1 MSTAARTRAP
11 VRAHGTGTTRS
22 HRPGERQGLLPTL
35 VLVVAAVYFL
45 VPVFWLVVSATKS
58 QADLFSSFGFWFSHF
73 NLWANLKETV
83 SYGNDEFLR
92 WLLNSMIYAGG
103 AATIAMFSSG
113 MAGYA
118 LAKYEFAGKRLF
130 FGAGLAAILVPPT
143 VLAVPIYLLLA
154 KANLTNTYWSVILPL
169 SVSPFGLCLCRIYA
183 DRAVPTELLEQAR
196 VDGATERRV
205 YWSIVFRI
213 MSPALATTFM
223 VGFVSTWSN
232 FLIPLLMLTS
242 SSLYPVTL
250 GLQSWQ
256 SLGVG
261 QGAPPFIWAI
271 TVTGALLTVVPLMAG
286 FFVLQKRLRSGLAI
300 GALQ

>member
-1 MSTAARTRAP
+1 MLR
-11 VRAHGTGTTRS
+11 
-22 HRPGERQGLLPTL
+22 RPGDRQSIAPTV
-35 VLVVAAVYFL
+35 VLVAAAVYFL

-58 QADLFSSFGFWFSHF
+58 EGDLFSSFGFWFAHF
-73 NLWANLKETV
+73 NLWANLRDTF
-83 SYGNDEFLR
+83 SYESGIFAR

-103 AATIAMFSSG
+103 AATIAMVTSG
-113 MAGYA
+113 MAGFA
-118 LAKYEFAGKRLF
+118 LAKYEFRGKRLF
-130 FGAGLAAILVPPT
+130 FGTVLAAILVPPA

-154 KANLTNTYWSVILPL
+154 KADLTNTYWSVILPL
-169 SVSPFGLCLCRIYA
+169 SVSPFGLYLCRIYA

-196 VDGATERRV
+196 MDGASERRV
-205 YWSIVFRI
+205 FWSIAFRI

-250 GLQSWQ
+250 GLQNWQ
-256 SLGVG
+256 ATGVG
-261 QGAPPFIWAI
+261 QGAPQFIWAI
-271 TVTGALLTVVPLMAG
+271 TVTGALVTVVPLMAG
-286 FFVLQKRLRSGLAI
+286 FFILQKRLRGGLAI